1 MNRILG
7 YLIMGTGL
15 FIFFYFYNYHGTAIP
30 LKELWLVLSLFPI
43 VIGGYFLAKFKFQQ
57 QNNQRIDTN
66 RITEIEKLKKTG
78 EKIKLP
84 LANVE
89 VKTRTYQKEIAN
101 NNWPSEIQML
111 DSIYDDNRNYKTKE
125 IRQTYIVF
133 YKEYGGKTFK
143 FVSSA
148 TSQNVDAVKDYIDR
162 QGGITLYIDPNNPT
176 VYYFD
181 FPFL

>member
-1 MNRILG
+1 
-7 YLIMGTGL
+7 
-15 FIFFYFYNYHGTAIP
+15 
-30 LKELWLVLSLFPI
+30 
-43 VIGGYFLAKFKFQQ
+43 
-57 QNNQRIDTN
+57 
-66 RITEIEKLKKTG
+66 
-78 EKIKLP
+78 
-84 LANVE
+84 
-89 VKTRTYQKEIAN
+89 
-101 NNWPSEIQML
+101 ML

-143 FVSSA
+143 FVSLA